1 MRKYELMLILNPEL
15 GDAGAATLLGEV
27 KAELTNIGATIDKE
41 DIWGVKDLAY
51 KIRNSKTGYYVL
63 FTLTLSSGDFFAATK
78 DFNLKKD
85 IWRHM
90 FVRLEDAE

>member
-27 KAELTNIGATIDKE
+27 KAELTAVGAKVEKE
-41 DIWGVKDLAY
+41 DIWGVKDIAY
-51 KIRNSKTGYYVL
+51 KIRNSKTGYYALYNLVL
-63 FTLTLSSGDFFAATK
+63 EKGDFFAATK
-78 DFNLKKD
+78 AFNLKKD

>member
-15 GDAGAATLLGEV
+15 GEAGAATLLGEV
-27 KAELTNIGATIDKE
+27 KAELETVGTIVEKE

-63 FTLTLSSGDFFAATK
+63 YTLNLEKGDFFAVTK
-78 DFNLKKD
+78 TFNIKKD

-90 FVRLEDAE
+90 FVRLED

>member
-27 KAELTNIGATIDKE
+27 KAELEAVGTTIDKE
-41 DIWGVKDLAY
+41 DIWGIKDLAY
-51 KIRNSKTGYYVL
+51 KINNSKTGYYVL
-63 FTLTLSSGDFFAATK
+63 FTLGLEKGDFFAVTK
-78 DFNLKKD
+78 NFNLKRE

-90 FVRLEDAE
+90 FVRLED

>member
-27 KAELTNIGATIDKE
+27 KAELTTIGTTIEKE

-51 KIRNSKTGYYVL
+51 KINNSKTGYY
-63 FTLTLSSGDFFAATK
+63 TLYTLGLEKGDFFAVTK
-78 DFNLKKD
+78 AFNLKKD

-90 FVRLEDAE
+90 FVRLED

>member
-27 KAELTNIGATIDKE
+27 KAELGSIGTVIDKE

-51 KIRNSKTGYYVL
+51 KINNSKTGYYVL
-63 FTLTLSSGDFFAATK
+63 FNLSLEKGDFFAVQKA
-78 DFNLKKD
+78 FNLKKD
-85 IWRHM
+85 IWRNM
-90 FVRLEDAE
+90 FVRLED